1 MSLAPRLSVGS
12 YIHQYHDEGYLLY
25 QHNGRAGKVCIEGL
39 NKTVPEDQIEI
50 VIERLANSTCRA
62 LEYRKMSWAAVG
74 QDEELEDIQYVGV
87 SKFIVIDNF
96 MNYFCNYFR

>member
-74 QDEELEDIQYVGV
+74 QDEEQEDIQYVGV
-87 SKFIVIDNF
+87 SK
-96 MNYFCNYFR
+96 